1 MKHILT
7 SRSGKLSILLFWLL
21 FCLLLLAFL
30 VVEMGTT
37 YQNYDYAE
45 ALLQRAANSAVENN
59 MMDEYRADHILMLD
73 TSSAEADFRSF
84 AASDIPAKYSVT
96 ITQVS
101 ATASP
106 PTLTATGT
114 VTFQTVFSKYG
125 FSDLTFS
132 YTVRATNYD
141 LD

>member
-1 MKHILT
+1 MKRILT
-7 SRSGKLSILLFWLL
+7 SRSGKLSILLFGLL

-37 YQNYDYAE
+37 YQNYDNAQ

-73 TSSAEADFRSF
+73 TSSAQADFRSF
-84 AASDIPAKYSVT
+84 AASDIPSKYSVT
-96 ITQVS
+96 INQVS
-101 ATASP
+101 ASASP
-106 PTLTATGT
+106 PTLTAAGT

-132 YTVRATNYD
+132 YTVKATNYD